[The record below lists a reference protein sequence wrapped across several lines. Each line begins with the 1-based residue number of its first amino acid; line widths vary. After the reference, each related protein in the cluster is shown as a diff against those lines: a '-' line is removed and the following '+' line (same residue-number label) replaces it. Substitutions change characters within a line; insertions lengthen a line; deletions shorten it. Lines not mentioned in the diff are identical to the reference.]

1 MNLPKNKQIIIF
13 DGVCNLCNASVQ
25 FIIKNDKNDLF
36 RFASNQSEIGQDIIR
51 INKINTQAINSIIL
65 FNPATGISIE
75 SEAAFKIA
83 KELRGLYQYMYFVIY
98 LPRSFTDFCYKF
110 IAKNRYKWFG
120 KKDQCAL
127 PTPFL
132 QAKFL
137 S

>member
-1 MNLPKNKQIIIF
+1 MNLPESKQIIIF

-36 RFASNQSEIGQDIIR
+36 RFASNQSEIGQEIIR
-51 INKINTQAINSIIL
+51 INKIDIQAIDSIIL
-65 FNPATGISIE
+65 FNPVKGVSTE

-83 KELRGLYQYMYFVIY
+83 KELRGLYHYMYFFIY
-98 LPRSFTDFCYKF
+98 LPRSFTYYCYKF